1 MVYLQVEL
9 FKPTMMSIRPLFSI
23 ALTALLISVESF
35 AETPVWIRKN
45 AISPDGKTLAFSYK
59 GDIYTVP
66 VSGGEARQLT
76 SNPAYDS
83 EPIWTRD
90 SRQIV
95 FTSTREDSK
104 DIFITKAEGGIPKR
118 LTSLPGGETPLAVS
132 ADGKVW
138 FTWWDS
144 SVASDKFNDFPGDK
158 QLWTTDLNG
167 GAPQLVTSLTLS
179 AMSINAN
186 GDIIYEDYKGYE
198 DALRKHHT
206 SSVTR
211 DIWLWKGDV
220 FTKLST
226 YKGEDRNPVFASDGD
241 TFYFLSEQ
249 DGKTSNIFRS
259 SISKPAE
266 QTQLTFYE
274 KDPVR
279 FLSVSDNGTV
289 AYSYNG
295 ELYTLSGGKVPIS
308 LERDED
314 EREISRLN
322 LSHASSMAV
331 SPNGKEVAVVLRGDV
346 FVTSVDYKTTRR
358 ITNTAS
364 QERGVAFSKDG
375 RELFYAAEREG
386 CWSIFRTSLSEKDD
400 KYFTYAVDT
409 KEERISP
416 EGETCFQVKVSPD
429 GKWLAYL
436 RDRTELVVQ
445 PSKGGK
451 VKSLLKGVNYS
462 YRDGDQEFEWSP
474 DSRFLLCNYQADG
487 GWNNEDIALIDI
499 EKGEVTNLTRSG
511 YSDSNFR
518 WVLGGKAMCF
528 ESDKYG
534 YRSHGSWG
542 AETDVYI
549 MFFDGKAYTRFAR
562 SKEEKEIEK
571 MLLGEKAAEKAEK
584 KEKKDSAENK
594 VEKLEL
600 DLLSRDDRVRRLT
613 RHSNRIGDYYLT
625 SDGEKLYFTQRLE
638 KSYDL
643 CCQDIEKGDIK
654 VLKKDVSGHFT
665 ASPDGK
671 SLFILSGGNLSRLTL
686 AGDKFDTVTFSGE
699 FEFKP
704 AQEREYIFEHAWKQV
719 KEKFYVED
727 LHGADWDYYHS
738 NYARFLPGIN
748 NWYDFQDFLSELLG
762 ELNGSHTG
770 GRYRPKSVRRLG
782 HLGALYDLNWKGDG
796 LKIAEIL
803 PGGVLSS
810 ADSGI
815 KAGDVILSI
824 EGKPIKAGEPWRELL
839 YERADKKTVLKIKTD
854 GKEKTLI
861 VTPEASESEAL
872 YRRWVKQREEMV
884 EKLSGGQVGYVHVL
898 HMNSDSFREVYS
910 KALGRYRGCKALI
923 VDIRHN
929 GGGWL
934 HDDLVTFLG
943 GKEYA
948 RFTPRGQYIG
958 HEPFNKWTKPSCVL
972 VCEDDYSDASGFPY
986 AYRSLG
992 LGKII
997 GAPVPGTMTA
1007 VWWETQINPQII
1019 FGIPQV
1025 GNWGVKEGRY
1035 IENMQLEPDI
1045 LVYNDQ
1051 ASLLEG
1057 RDLQLEAAVK
1067 EMLKE
1072 INNN

>member
-1 MVYLQVEL
+1 MKNLLAALSLLLCIEL
-9 FKPTMMSIRPLFSI
+9 C
-23 ALTALLISVESF
+23 
-35 AETPVWIRKN
+35 AETPVWIRRS
-45 AISPDGKTLAFSYK
+45 AISPDGKTIAFSYK

-66 VSGGEARQLT
+66 VVGGQARQIT
-76 SNPAYDS
+76 SNPAYESDPMWS
-83 EPIWTRD
+83 RD

-104 DIFITKAEGGIPKR
+104 DIYVTKAEGGVPR
-118 LTSLPGGETPLAVS
+118 RVTTLPGNEIPLAVS
-132 ADGKVW
+132 REGKIW
-138 FTWWDS
+138 FSWYDS
-144 SVASDKFNDFPGDK
+144 TVASDKFNAFPGWK
-158 QLWTTDLNG
+158 QLWETDLQ
-167 GAPQLVTSLTLS
+167 GAAPKLVTSLTIS
-179 AMSINAN
+179 AMSVNSA

-211 DIWLWKGDV
+211 DIWLWRGKS

-226 YKGEDRNPVFASDGD
+226 YKGEDRNPVFAADGD
-241 TFYFLSEQ
+241 NFYFLSEQ
-249 DGKTSNIFRS
+249 DGKTSNIYRS
-259 SISKPAE
+259 SLSKPSE
-266 QTQLTFYE
+266 QVQLTFYE

-279 FLSVSDNGTV
+279 FLSVSDNGTL

-295 ELYTLSGGKVPIS
+295 ELYTLRGGKIDIS
-308 LERDED
+308 VERDED
-314 EREISRLN
+314 EKEISRLN
-322 LSHASSMAV
+322 LSQTSAVAV

-346 FVTSVDYKTTRR
+346 FVSSVDYKTTRR

-364 QERGVAFSKDG
+364 QERDVAFSKDG

-386 CWSIFRTSLSEKDD
+386 CWSIYKSSLTEKEDQL
-400 KYFTYAVDT
+400 FTYAASF
-409 KEERISP
+409 KEERVSP
-416 EGETCFQVKVSPD
+416 EGETSFQMSVSPD

-436 RDRTELVVQ
+436 RDRTEVVIL
-445 PSKGGK
+445 PTKGGK
-451 VKSLLKGVNYS
+451 PKSLLKGANYS
-462 YRDGDQEFEWSP
+462 YSDGDQEFEWSP
-474 DSRFLLCNYQADG
+474 DSRFILCNYQADG

-499 EKGEVTNLTRSG
+499 ESGEITNLTRSG

-528 ESDKYG
+528 ESDKNG

-549 MFFDGKAYTRFAR
+549 MFFDGKAYTQFGR
-562 SKEEKEIEK
+562 SKEEKDIEK

-584 KEKKDSAENK
+584 KEKKDSVAKK
-594 VEKLEL
+594 VEKLEP
-600 DLLSRDDRVRRLT
+600 DLLNRDDRIIRLT
-613 RHSNRIGDYYLT
+613 KHSNRIGDHFLT
-625 SDGEKLYFTQRLE
+625 PDGEKLYFTQQLE
-638 KSYDL
+638 KTFDL
-643 CCQDIEKGDIK
+643 CCQNIEKGDVK
-654 VLKKDVSGHFT
+654 VLRKDVSGHFFP
-665 ASPDGK
+665 SPDGK
-671 SLFILSGGNLSRLTL
+671 YLFILSKGNLKKLSL
-686 AGDKFDTVTFSGE
+686 AGDKFDDVSFSGE

-704 AQEREYIFEHAWKQV
+704 AGEREYIFEHAWKQV

-727 LHGADWDYYHS
+727 LHGADWDYYHT

-748 NWYDFQDFLSELLG
+748 NWHDFQDLLSELLG

-770 GRYRPKSVRRLG
+770 GRYYPQSPRRLG
-782 HLGALYDLNWKGDG
+782 HLGALYDLKYEGDG

-803 PGGVLSS
+803 PGGVLSNT
-810 ADSGI
+810 DSGI
-815 KAGDVILSI
+815 KAGDIILSI

-839 YERADKKTVLKIKTD
+839 YERAGKKTVLKIKTG
-854 GKEKTLI
+854 GKEKNYI
-861 VTPEASESEAL
+861 VTPTASESDL
-872 YRRWVKQREEMV
+872 MYRRWVRQREEMV
-884 EKLSGGQVGYVHVL
+884 EKLSGGKIGYVHVKG
-898 HMNSDSFREVYS
+898 MNSPSFREVYS
-910 KALGRYRGCKALI
+910 KALGRYRNCQALI
-923 VDIRHN
+923 VDTRNN

-943 GKEYA
+943 GKEYCL
-948 RFTPRGQYIG
+948 FTPRGQYIG

-972 VCEDDYSDASGFPY
+972 VCENNYSDACGFPY

-1025 GNWGVKEGRY
+1025 GNWGVKDGRY
-1035 IENMQLEPDI
+1035 IENFQLEPDI
-1045 LVYNDQ
+1045 LVYNDP

-1057 RDLQLEAAVK
+1057 RDLQLEAAVT

-1072 INNN
+1072 TN